1 MEKLISASSEFQRTL
16 CLNEMTRER
25 LRRLQV
31 VLAGYLKFAFIALYP
46 LALLPIIFV
55 NNNSVSLPLLSFEIS
70 RLMWRGAAHQWVT
83 YTPCHRMMIRNI
95 SWTPRH
101 SLNASSELRPGRILL
116 FLSYPKVAVFI
127 CHALVAWI
135 AFIMR
140 VNTAH
145 ES

>member
-70 RLMWRGAAHQWVT
+70 RFTALDEGVQL
-83 YTPCHRMMIRNI
+83 I
-95 SWTPRH
+95 S
-101 SLNASSELRPGRILL
+101 GLL
-116 FLSYPKVAVFI
+116 THLA
-127 CHALVAWI
+127 
-135 AFIMR
+135 
-140 VNTAH
+140 TA
-145 ES
+145 